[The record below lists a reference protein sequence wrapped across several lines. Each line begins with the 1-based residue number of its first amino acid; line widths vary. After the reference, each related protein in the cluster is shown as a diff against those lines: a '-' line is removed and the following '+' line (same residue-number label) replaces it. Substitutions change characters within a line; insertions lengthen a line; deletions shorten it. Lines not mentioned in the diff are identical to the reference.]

1 MKQIK
6 TILFALLLT
15 GLLSVNTNAQK
26 YGIYNKTL
34 DNGLEVIVIHNPAV
48 PLITVEMDVKN
59 GSYTESPKYDGLSHL
74 YEHMFFKANK
84 TIPNQKRYMERLNE
98 LGASWNGSTSQERVN
113 YFFTVPKDSV
123 KPAMVFM
130 YNAITGPLF
139 KQKELVNE
147 RPVVTGEY
155 DRNESNPFFH
165 LVRAVDKKV
174 WWKYY
179 SRKNVIGSRKI
190 IMTATTKKMQTVQD
204 RFYIPNNSALILSG
218 DITPEYGFKLAEKVF
233 SKWKRGKDPFSYL
246 KIPKHPPIKK
256 TETVVVVKPIN
267 FVGMYIVWQGPNVSE
282 DSKATYA
289 ADVLSFI
296 LGQKTSK
303 FYKNI
308 VESGLAYG
316 INFGYN
322 TLNHG
327 APISIFAQ
335 TSPKNFKKV
344 EKAIYDEIKK
354 MTSKNY
360 YTDEQLESAKT
371 ILAID
376 DQYGRERPS
385 QFVHTVGY
393 WWAISGLDYYLN
405 YVDNLK
411 KVTREDI
418 NNYLNKYVIGK
429 KHVEGVLVSPKVK
442 TKLGL

>member
-1 MKQIK
+1 MKKIRV
-6 TILFALLLT
+6 ILFTLMLT
-15 GLLSVNTNAQK
+15 GLLSVNANAQK
-26 YGIYNKTL
+26 YDIYSKTL
-34 DNGLEVIVIHNPAV
+34 DNGLDVIVIHNPAV
-48 PLITVEMDVKN
+48 PLITVEIVVKN
-59 GSYTESPKYDGLSHL
+59 GSYTEPPEYDGLSHL

-98 LGASWNGSTSQERVN
+98 LGARWNGTTSTERVN

-123 KPAMVFM
+123 EPAMVFM
-130 YNAITGPLF
+130 YNAITGPVF
-139 KQKELVNE
+139 KQEELVNE

-165 LVRAVDKKV
+165 LVRAVNKKV

-179 SRKNVIGSRKI
+179 SRKNVIGDRKI

-218 DITPEYGFKLAEKVF
+218 DITPEYGFKLGEKIF

-256 TETVVVVKPIN
+256 TETVVVEKPVNI
-267 FVGMYIVWQGPNVSE
+267 VGIYIVWQGPNVSE
-282 DSKATYA
+282 DPQATYA

-308 VESGLAYG
+308 IESGLAFG

-327 APISIFAQ
+327 GPISVFVQ
-335 TSPKNFKKV
+335 TSPQNYKKC
-344 EKAIYDEIKK
+344 EKAIFDEIKK
-354 MTSKNY
+354 MTSKDY
-360 YTDEQLESAKT
+360 FTDEQLENAKT
-371 ILAID
+371 ILSID

-385 QFVHTVGY
+385 QFVHTVSY
-393 WWAISGLDYYLN
+393 WWAIASLDYYLN
-405 YVDNLK
+405 YIDNLQ
-411 KVTREDI
+411 KVTRDDI
-418 NNYLNKYVIGK
+418 NNYLNNYVIGK
-429 KHVEGVLVSPKVK
+429 KHVGGVLVSPQVK

>member
-6 TILFALLLT
+6 IILFALLLT

-26 YGIYNKTL
+26 YGIYSKTL
-34 DNGLEVIVIHNPAV
+34 DNGLDVIVIHNPAV

-59 GSYTESPKYDGLSHL
+59 GSYTESPEYDGLSHL

-267 FVGMYIVWQGPNVSE
+267 FVGMYIVWQGANVSE
-282 DSKATYA
+282 DPKATYA

-344 EKAIYDEIKK
+344 EKAIYGEIKK